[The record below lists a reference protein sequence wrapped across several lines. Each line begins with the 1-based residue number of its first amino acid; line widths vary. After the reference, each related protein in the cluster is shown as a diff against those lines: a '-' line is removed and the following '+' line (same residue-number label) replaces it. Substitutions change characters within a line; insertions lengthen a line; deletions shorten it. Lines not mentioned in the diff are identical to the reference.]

1 MPDFGAENGKYFDF
15 SIFVANTFCDNG
27 ARIGAEEI
35 LRAA

>member
-1 MPDFGAENGKYFDF
+1 MPEFGAKNGEYLNF